1 MNQSQF
7 SSSSIFHFEPK
18 KSFFSTF
25 TKFTSYCSSHYNAN
39 PFCKG
44 WFTSFIHIPFYT
56 YSGLFSVF
64 WKVTYIHKLRLYERR
79 ERFTESEVGLPF
91 FLLHEKYFHRKEL
104 FIISCFHKHFYTF
117 VPVSGIIQFLWNW
130 TLEKIIT
137 RVNYLFVNLQ
147 VYEGYC
153 SEWIVLQYLIK
164 YAIPLIC
171 FAKND
176 LE

>member
-1 MNQSQF
+1 MWFHGQNLLKTLKLSKYGKDIFFTMNQSQF
-7 SSSSIFHFEPK
+7 SQFSIFHLEPK
-18 KSFFSTF
+18 KSLFLSTF

-91 FLLHEKYFHRKEL
+91 FLLLEKYFHRREL

-117 VPVSGIIQFLWNW
+117 VPVSGIIH
-130 TLEKIIT
+130 
-137 RVNYLFVNLQ
+137 LFMNLN
-147 VYEGYC
+147 
-153 SEWIVLQYLIK
+153 SRK
-164 YAIPLIC
+164 
-171 FAKND
+171 K
-176 LE
+176 